1 MLVSSAATT
10 RTLAEARRAVN
21 GAASMPDADVA
32 ADLDSAMNRFAAAAY
47 GRDGAGISNAD
58 LDDALDVGLRALS
71 RARSAHTWLACARR
85 SVASSLVRLR
95 VRTPDVDVASSP
107 DRLRDRA

>member
-32 ADLDSAMNRFAAAAY
+32 ADLDAAMSRFAAAAY
-47 GRDGAGISNAD
+47 GRDGAGISSAD
-58 LDDALDVGLRALS
+58 LDDALEIGLRALG
-71 RARSAHTWLACARR
+71 RARSEHTWLARARR
-85 SVASSLVRLR
+85 SVASSLVRLK